1 MAARGR
7 GPEPARRG
15 GEAQRARASSGSA
28 GAGGRAAASRNR
40 STFRSRARRAQGLAR
55 STALHFASQ
64 KGDVGTIEILLRCG
78 ACPRARDQRGRTAL
92 HLATQEGHSAAIQAL
107 ARGGCAVNAQTPVGG
122 SASTLCHT
130 TPHDEALHIPQH
142 CKRNSLVF
150 CVSGKWGA
158 VCLCARAPPSRL
170 RCPLLLL
177 GSGASQLSTTQRT
190 SGTIPPLKS
199 C

>member
-28 GAGGRAAASRNR
+28 GAGGRAAASCNR

-142 CKRNSLVF
+142 CKRNSFVF
-150 CVSGKWGA
+150 VSPASGVLCVCVLAHRPAAYAARCCSSA
-158 VCLCARAPPSRL
+158 VGLHSSPRRSVPWAL
-170 RCPLLLL
+170 FLH
-177 GSGASQLSTTQRT
+177 
-190 SGTIPPLKS
+190 
-199 C
+199 